1 MDVNTIIGLLNSLGA
16 VKKTARVAVA
26 SDLAQVL
33 VRGLRGDDIGVVM
46 ELPDTTSIPSVECSG
61 RVKDMQSE
69 ASRNFTRTDMKFRDR
84 ENIAIEV
91 TGAGDMK
98 EHGLQDQLD
107 FSRPGPVFIIL
118 GVV

>member
-1 MDVNTIIGLLNSLGA
+1 
-16 VKKTARVAVA
+16 
-26 SDLAQVL
+26 
-33 VRGLRGDDIGVVM
+33 M